1 MAHAT
6 GFVDLVEAQ
15 KANVNEIDTDTLKQ
29 WADEDKDFMLVD
41 VREDREWIN
50 GHLPNAIHIGKGIIE
65 AHIEKRIPDAN
76 TTLVLYC
83 GGGYRSVLAAHN
95 IQLMGYS
102 DVYSLAG
109 GWRDWS
115 SKYETTQPE

>member
-1 MAHAT
+1 MAHAS

-15 KANVNEIDTDTLKQ
+15 KTNIKEIDVDTLKS
-29 WADEDKDFMLVD
+29 WADGDKDFVLVD

-50 GHLPNAIHIGKGIIE
+50 GHLPNAVHMGKGVIE
-65 AHIEKRIPDAN
+65 RDIAKNVDDAD

-95 IQLMGYS
+95 IQLMGYN

-115 SKYETTQPE
+115 SKYETVQPE

>member
-1 MAHAT
+1 MAHAS

-15 KANVNEIDTDTLKQ
+15 KANVKEIDVDTLKS
-29 WADEDKDFMLVD
+29 WADEDKNFVLVD

-50 GHLPNAIHIGKGIIE
+50 GHLPNAIHMGKGVIE
-65 AHIEKRIPDAN
+65 RDIAKNVADAD

-83 GGGYRSVLAAHN
+83 GGGYRSILAAHN
-95 IQLMGYS
+95 IQLMGYN

-115 SKYETTQPE
+115 SKYETVQPE

>member
-15 KANVNEIDTDTLKQ
+15 KANVKEIDTDTLKQ
-29 WADEDKDFMLVD
+29 WMDEGKDLVLVD
-41 VREDREWIN
+41 VREDREWDK
-50 GHLPNAIHIGKGIIE
+50 GHLPTAIHMGKGVIERDIGKNID
-65 AHIEKRIPDAN
+65 DADI
-76 TTLVLYC
+76 TLVLYC

-95 IQLMGYS
+95 IQLMGYPN
-102 DVYSLAG
+102 VYSLAG

-115 SKYETTQPE
+115 SKYETVQPG